1 MLFVLKA
8 VHLFNKEKHLVAKI
22 VTCFPSA
29 SEAIAYNKVMSNETG
44 KLSVLGKSR

>member
-1 MLFVLKA
+1 MFT
-8 VHLFNKEKHLVAKI
+8 LFNKEKHLVVKI

-29 SEAIAYNKVMSNETG
+29 SEAIAYNKKMSNETG